1 MKLINGFFMA
11 WGCFSIIPCPYK
23 KWDEEA
29 RNHML
34 ALLPFVGV
42 LIGAINLAIYYGAS
56 YFGIDEKL
64 QALGLM
70 FLPFWLS
77 GFMHLDGFMDCNDAI
92 MSRRPLEERQ
102 RILKDSMV
110 GAFAVITTIL
120 MFLAFYVATLI
131 MVQSGSLTKV
141 LIFVSL
147 PYFTRLVSILNVIL
161 AKPMGTSQYAKSYLD
176 QSKAKTAQSC
186 IIGHGV
192 FIMAIV
198 ILVLKHGLIVW
209 QVGVPLTAMVL
220 QQLVIMKGRKDLGG
234 MNGDI
239 SGYGIVLGEMFGAL
253 ILAAF

>member
-23 KWDEEA
+23 KWDEAA

-34 ALLPFVGV
+34 ALIPFVGV
-42 LIGAINLAIYYGAS
+42 LIGLINLGVYYGAS
-56 YFGIDEKL
+56 YFGMDPKL
-64 QALGLM
+64 QALALM
-70 FLPFWLS
+70 FIPFWLS

-92 MSRRPLEERQ
+92 MSRRPLEDRQ

-120 MFLAFYVATLI
+120 MFLAFYVAVLV
-131 MVQSGSLTKV
+131 MVETGSLAKI

-147 PYFTRLVSILNVIL
+147 PYFTRFVSVLNVML
-161 AKPMGTSQYAKSYLD
+161 AKPMGTSQYANSYLD
-176 QSKAKTAQSC
+176 ESKAKTAHSC
-186 IIGHGV
+186 LVGHGV
-192 FIMAIV
+192 IMLAIGIV
-198 ILVLKHGLIVW
+198 VVKAGLVDW
-209 QVGVPLTAMVL
+209 QICIPLVVMAL